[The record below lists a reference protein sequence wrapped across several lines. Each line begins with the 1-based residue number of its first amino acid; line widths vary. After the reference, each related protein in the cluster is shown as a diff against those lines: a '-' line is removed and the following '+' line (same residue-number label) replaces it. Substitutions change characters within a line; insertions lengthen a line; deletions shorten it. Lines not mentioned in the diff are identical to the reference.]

1 MTPFLCY
8 KSSYSFIIST
18 ILPEPLPPSWEA
30 ELSREDRIELA
41 YIAWLEAGGIGNRIL
56 SIIKVVKQYRILKSI
71 LVDRINSS

>member
-8 KSSYSFIIST
+8 KSSYSFIMST

-41 YIAWLEAGGIGNRIL
+41 YTA
-56 SIIKVVKQYRILKSI
+56 
-71 LVDRINSS
+71 